1 MVDVLALRTSYEMVV
16 IATWTYDVAADGV
29 AYQAQVLPDNMR
41 PKPAIVGSEGNSQM
55 YTALFFVYAAATL
68 VLWLLLGR
76 RWTSAFV
83 SGGFVLFWATV
94 VVLSWQKTHA

>member
-1 MVDVLALRTSYEMVV
+1 M
-16 IATWTYDVAADGV
+16 
-29 AYQAQVLPDNMR
+29 LPDNMR

-94 VVLSWQKTHA
+94 VVLSWQHTHA